1 MMLAG
6 SRVPIEASR
15 QGKSILPWTGVA
27 QAAKIN
33 GARLF
38 ILSTLRF
45 TRSEMIVSRPAPHI
59 KHPGRGRHAIRR
71 AGLFQE
77 AVRLRHA
84 HRVLPRGVHRTRVSE
99 IRAFR
104 VRGRIGATRPG
115 SLERILAV
123 RLPANTG

>member
-1 MMLAG
+1 
-6 SRVPIEASR
+6 
-15 QGKSILPWTGVA
+15 VA

-99 IRAFR
+99 IRTVR

-123 RLPANTG
+123 RLPATTG